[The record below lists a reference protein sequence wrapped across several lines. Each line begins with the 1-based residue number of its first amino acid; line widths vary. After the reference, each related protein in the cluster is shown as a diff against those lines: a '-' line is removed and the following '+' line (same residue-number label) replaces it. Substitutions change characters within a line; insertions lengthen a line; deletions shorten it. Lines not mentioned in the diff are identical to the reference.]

1 MYGRAAEYVSIM
13 TLGTVPGFTTVTV
26 VVTVTGI
33 TLMPVPTDEKLR
45 MF

>member
-1 MYGRAAEYVSIM
+1 MTFGPVSS
-13 TLGTVPGFTTVTV
+13 FASVTV

-33 TLMPVPTDEKLR
+33 TSMPVPTDEKLR

>member
-1 MYGRAAEYVSIM
+1 MYGGAREYVSIM
-13 TLGTVPGFTTVTV
+13 TFGPILRFTPVTV

-33 TLMPVPTDEKLR
+33 TLMPVLPDEKLR

>member
-1 MYGRAAEYVSIM
+1 MYAGAAEYVSIM
-13 TLGTVPGFTTVTV
+13 TFGPVFSFTTVTV

-33 TLMPVPTDEKLR
+33 TLMPVLTDEKLR